1 MKHNASEFVN
11 FLASHYRP
19 IEAMCRERVRFER
32 DDEIASFLLRFEDDH
47 KNVTRLIGRMREV
60 GVLRE
65 LAGQW
70 SPPPF
75 LSDFMDKLAERHAL
89 ASPKV
94 IQGWIETIRDFVV
107 KLATILD
114 TVQFSLDELQTD
126 EVHHL
131 IQEIADVFQTIVRT
145 VEENCERIA
154 NEVAE
159 YRAIE
164 DAHHLRARLSRLVQL
179 QSEYLDPVIRILDV
193 SGDLFDCT
201 QQVSHC
207 CTRLIVRS
215 SHEAEDSVADE
226 AATLQRDVTW
236 LRRVTVRRAEEARRE
251 LSPLCEAAG
260 RESKISVGVNRALEQ
275 IRRRNWQSLQLN
287 ESLSITDEKDGSLFS
302 DVAVTRFAE
311 IAVEAAPAQA
321 PTIPTD
327 TVATLSSPLTVDELI
342 EQLEL
347 EQPIDDLLE
356 WILEYDPSLTA
367 DSAMRLFHGVISHF
381 EQATPTEIRR
391 NYDCGTL
398 AVTAQRWRWS
408 AKATSRAR
416 ASIQ

>member
-47 KNVTRLIGRMREV
+47 KSVTRLIGRMREV

-94 IQGWIETIRDFVV
+94 IQGWIETIRDLVA
-107 KLATILD
+107 KLAGILD
-114 TVQFSLDELQTD
+114 TVQFSLDEQQTED
-126 EVHHL
+126 VRHL
-131 IQEIADVFQTIVRT
+131 TQEIADVFQTVVRT

-179 QSEYLDPVIRILDV
+179 QSEYLDPVMRILDV
-193 SGDLFDCT
+193 SGDLFDST

-215 SHEAEDSVADE
+215 SNHAEDSVADE

-251 LSPLCEAAG
+251 LAPLCEAAA

-275 IRRRNWQSLQLN
+275 IRRRSWQELQL
-287 ESLSITDEKDGSLFS
+287 EETLPITDEKDGSLFS
-302 DVAVTRFAE
+302 DTAVMRFAE
-311 IAVEAAPAQA
+311 IAVQATPTQA
-321 PTIPTD
+321 PTIPSE
-327 TVATLSSPLTVDELI
+327 TVAVLPSPLTADELV
-342 EQLEL
+342 EQLKL

-356 WILEYDPSLTA
+356 WILNYNASLTA
-367 DSAMRLFHGVISHF
+367 DSAMRLFHVLIGQC
-381 EQATPTEIRR
+381 EQANPTELRHS
-391 NYDCGTL
+391 YDRGVL
-398 AVTAQRWRWS
+398 SITAQCWTWRTEINS
-408 AKATSRAR
+408 IEQ